1 MFNKRTLQIRLLLI
15 TVVLVLVNVAAD
27 RFWFR
32 LDFTADQRYTLSN
45 ATLNILAS
53 IDQPVTV
60 SAYFS
65 EDLPPHIADVKTD
78 FMDLLTEYVKRSNG
92 QIVYEL
98 INPNESEETEQN
110 AQQQG
115 ITPVMVNVRERD
127 QIKQQRVYL
136 GAVIQI
142 GDGKDIIP
150 FIQPGAAMEY
160 ALSSTIKKLSV
171 TDKPKIG
178 IVQGNGGPSLQ
189 ALQQVLALLSVL
201 YDVVSVDLS
210 SGQPIPQHLKAIA
223 IIAPRDTMGMQE
235 FPLLENYMNNGGKV
249 LIAMNRVDGD
259 LSRGVGMPINTG
271 LESWLAKKGINVDDN
286 FLVDANCGAVSVRRQ
301 QGMFTFNQQIQFPY
315 FPLITNFSDHT
326 ITKGI
331 ESVMLPFASG
341 ITYDDSDTNLRVTV
355 LATTSKKSGKVNSY
369 VQFDVSKQWT
379 ENDFPIANQAVAI
392 LAEGP
397 TIGNGNSKL
406 VVFGDG
412 DFAVNG
418 EGRAA
423 QQIQPDNASLLVN
436 AIDFLSD
443 DTGLNELRTK
453 GVTSRPI
460 DPDLEDD
467 TKTIIKYTNFL
478 LPIILILIYGA
489 IRAHMRR
496 RKRLKWMEENYV

>member
-1 MFNKRTLQIRLLLI
+1 MFNKKTLKIRLLLI
-15 TVVLVLVNVAAD
+15 TIVLVLVNVAAD

-45 ATLNILAS
+45 ATLNILES

-65 EDLPPHIADVKTD
+65 EDLPPHIVDVRND
-78 FMDLLTEYVKRSNG
+78 FMDLLMEYVKRSNG
-92 QIVYEL
+92 QIVYEF
-98 INPNESEETEQN
+98 INPNESEETEQQ

-115 ITPVMVNVRERD
+115 ITPVMVNIRERD
-127 QIKQQRVYL
+127 QVKQQRIYL
-136 GAVIQI
+136 GAIIQI
-142 GDGKDIIP
+142 GESKDIIP

-171 TDKPKIG
+171 MDKPKIG
-178 IVQGNGGPSLQ
+178 IVQGIGGPSMQ
-189 ALQQVLALLSVL
+189 AIQQVLALLSVL
-201 YDVVSVDLS
+201 YDAVPVDLS
-210 SGQPIPQHLKAIA
+210 SGKPIPQHLKAIA
-223 IIAPRDTMGMQE
+223 IIAPRDTLGMQE
-235 FPLLENYMNNGGKV
+235 FPLLENYINNGGNV

-259 LSRGVGMPINTG
+259 LSQGMGAPIATG
-271 LESWLAKKGINVDDN
+271 LESWLAAKGIIVDDN
-286 FLVDANCGAVSVRRQ
+286 FLVDASCGAVSVRRQ

-315 FPLITNFSDHT
+315 FPLITNFSDHV

-341 ITYDDSDTNLRVTV
+341 ITYDESDTNLRVTV
-355 LATTSKKSGKVNSY
+355 LATTSKKSGKVSSN
-369 VQFDVSKQWT
+369 VQFDVSKQWS
-379 ENDFPIANQAVAI
+379 ENDFPIENQAVAI

-397 TIGNGNSKL
+397 RIGNGNSKI

-423 QQIQPDNASLLVN
+423 QQIQPDNANLLVN

-467 TKTIIKYTNFL
+467 TKTMIKYTNFL
-478 LPIILILIYGA
+478 LPIILIIVYGLA
-489 IRAHMRR
+489 RTQMRR
-496 RKRLKWMEENYV
+496 RERLKWMEESYV